1 MGERECGRVYEWGL
15 VGISKGVGDCVD
27 GSRRWVVDVCTHV
40 CVCVCVC
47 AFTVHERM
55 ISFSAHTPEY
65 TAGLSPLPTQRYAPT
80 HPLTCS
86 NRSQR
91 TMERRTDSALSHL
104 NRR

>member
-1 MGERECGRVYEWGL
+1 MGVCMSGGWWVLAKVLVIAWMGQEGGL
-15 VGISKGVGDCVD
+15 WMCVLMC
-27 GSRRWVVDVCTHV
+27 VCV